1 MTNLV
6 DIAATIRKHSPGALP
21 ESFREHCGRLCGC
34 FPCREPSGITSAVY
48 SPLPDDIAEAVLIA
62 AMVQD
67 ANLHRMP
74 TSWLD
79 ARVGGSHCFDS
90 AHGGSLGACYR
101 AWCWAKGITCDT
113 HPSA

>member
-6 DIAATIRKHSPGALP
+6 DIAATIRKHSPGAMT
-21 ESFREHCGRLCGC
+21 ESVYFDDDDV
-34 FPCREPSGITSAVY
+34 PCAICEDLGGVPI
-48 SPLPDDIAEAVLIA
+48 PIPDDIAEAVLIA

-90 AHGGSLGACYR
+90 AHGGSLGACYA
-101 AWCWAKGITCDT
+101 AWCFAKGIACDT